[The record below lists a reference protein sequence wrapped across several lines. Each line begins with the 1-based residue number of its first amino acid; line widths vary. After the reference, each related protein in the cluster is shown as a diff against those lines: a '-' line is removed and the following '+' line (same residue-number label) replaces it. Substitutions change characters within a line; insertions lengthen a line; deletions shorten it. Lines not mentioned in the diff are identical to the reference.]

1 MKRLGSAAILAL
13 ALAIAPRAAAEP
25 ALAPALAPAARRADV
40 DEKLGASIPPRITLT
55 DEQGAIVTTA
65 EVLGG
70 DVPVILVLA
79 YYRCPMLCPLLQDG
93 VSRGLGEAG
102 YRPGRDYRLVTVSID
117 PKDKP
122 YDASKRRD
130 ALMAKLGAP
139 PGDGVRFLVGN
150 AVATGA
156 LADAVGFRYAYDPS
170 TDQYAHPAVVTVL
183 APGGRVSRYLYG
195 LEPPARDLRLSI
207 VEAAQ
212 GKIGRI
218 VDRVLLTCYRYDPA
232 TRRYGPYIAGFF
244 RIGALLILATVG
256 TGLGLFWRLERRA
269 KKHVGEKPG
278 EARP

>member
-1 MKRLGSAAILAL
+1 MKCPGSAAILAL
-13 ALAIAPRAAAEP
+13 SLAFAPRAAAEP
-25 ALAPALAPAARRADV
+25 ALGPAPSRADV
-40 DEKLGASIPPRITLT
+40 DEKLGASIPPDIVLT
-55 DEQGAIVTTA
+55 DEQGAAVTTA
-65 EVLGG
+65 DLFGG
-70 DVPVILVLA
+70 DVPVLLVLA

-117 PKDKP
+117 PKDRP
-122 YDASKRRD
+122 HDASKRRD
-130 ALMAKLGAP
+130 ALAAKLGTQ
-139 PGDGVRFLVGN
+139 PGEGARFVVGN
-150 AVATGA
+150 ELATSA

-195 LEPPARDLRLSI
+195 LEPQARDLRLSL

-232 TRRYGPYIAGFF
+232 SRRYGPYIAGFF
-244 RIGALLILATVG
+244 RLGALLILATVG
-256 TGLGLFWRLERRA
+256 AGLGLFWRLDRRRA
-269 KKHVGEKPG
+269 SKVASQKQGES
-278 EARP
+278 RP